1 MLLGEVGAVCGVADV
16 CGEAAVVQPGAS
28 SARGGP
34 GVGVVLGV
42 LVLVLVV
49 VVLMLR
55 SGRAEWLVLVVLV
68 LMLLVEV
75 LLLGV
80 LGWAQLNRRRV
91 LLVV

>member
-34 GVGVVLGV
+34 GVGVVL
-42 LVLVLVV
+42 VLVLVV

-55 SGRAEWLVLVVLV
+55 SGCAEWLVLVVLV